1 MAWTTTS
8 ISTSLA
14 SRIEWC
20 RRQSKLACSPREV
33 AGWEAEEDGLWDALL
48 NRDHTNHYRQR
59 PPELFARYAMGLQDG
74 RVMMRMTMTYRQVAP
89 HTSTATHGM
98 GNVKML
104 GLTRHVKKIVGRVSS
119 HRA

>member
-1 MAWTTTS
+1 MASTTTS
-8 ISTSLA
+8 ISASIA

-20 RRQSKLACSPREV
+20 RRQSMHVCSPREV

-48 NRDHTNHYRQR
+48 NRDRTNQYRQR

-74 RVMMRMTMTYRQVAP
+74 RVMMRMTMIYRQVAP
-89 HTSTATHGM
+89 RTSTATHGM
-98 GNVKML
+98 GNVNML
-104 GLTRHVKKIVGRVSS
+104 GLTRPVKTIMGRVSS